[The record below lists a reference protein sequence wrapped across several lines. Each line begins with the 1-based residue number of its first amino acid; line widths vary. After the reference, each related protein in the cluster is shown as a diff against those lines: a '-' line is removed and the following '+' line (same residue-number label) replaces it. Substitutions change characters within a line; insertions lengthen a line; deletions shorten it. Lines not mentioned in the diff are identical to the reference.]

1 MRPRASPVPT
11 ATCWPR
17 FEPPCSTCTANTRE
31 RDTRVERSYEK
42 KRCGMPTY
50 QKPVR
55 SDRSL
60 SQLVAME
67 NAALNAKVAATPTT
81 SESKIDAAEAA

>member
-1 MRPRASPVPT
+1 MS
-11 ATCWPR
+11 
-17 FEPPCSTCTANTRE
+17 
-31 RDTRVERSYEK
+31 RDDG
-42 KRCGMPTY
+42 GMPTY

-60 SQLVAME
+60 SQLVAIE
-67 NAALNAKVAATPTT
+67 NAALNARVAATPTT